1 MYSYVGVARRGLE
14 AVLSEVVPR
23 NNRFINLYVRCR
35 TTMYVPTKRPRVAS
49 FAWSHWSS
57 SIGSLHKRQTMEG
70 TVFLCSTVH
79 RCLEIDNSKINNM
92 HTWINMCFLK
102 CSLRWISLFFPQNW
116 NTIEYS
122 GFDEICE
129 NVMNAKAETVLASSL
144 SLFCHVKQICSS
156 VKLVCY
162 WLQWGQLGGHIIYF
176 TTCVYLYIYIYILQQ
191 YMRWGVDPI
200 GSIEKMRK
208 FKAARLRE

>member
-1 MYSYVGVARRGLE
+1 MLVEQQCMFQRSALGLPALLDHIDRAPLEVYTKDKQWRAR
-14 AVLSEVVPR
+14 V
-23 NNRFINLYVRCR
+23 C
-35 TTMYVPTKRPRVAS
+35 
-49 FAWSHWSS
+49 
-57 SIGSLHKRQTMEG
+57 
-70 TVFLCSTVH
+70 VFLCSTVH
-79 RCLEIDNSKINNM
+79 RCLEIDNSKTNNM

-102 CSLRWISLFFPQNW
+102 CTLRWISLFFSESW
-116 NTIEYS
+116 NTIKYS

-156 VKLVCY
+156 VKIVCY
-162 WLQWGQLGGHIIYF
+162 WLQWGELGGHIFYYMCIF
-176 TTCVYLYIYIYILQQ
+176 IYIYILQQ